1 MQISFDPAKRDKTL
15 RERGLDFSDALEVFE
30 GRSLTSVN
38 DRHDDGETRYVTYGW
53 LANEAVA
60 VVWTERDAGVR
71 VISMRR
77 MHQWEIEHVG
87 LD

>member
-1 MQISFDPAKRDKTL
+1 MSFDPVKRERAL
-15 RERGLDFSDALEVFE
+15 RERGLDFSDAGAVFE
-30 GRSLTSVN
+30 GRSVTATD
-38 DRHDDGETRYVTYGW
+38 DRIDYGEIWFVTYGW
-53 LANEAVA
+53 LEQEAVA